1 MTSFFLPLSVS
12 FRFGWPQFRKTQ
24 DFFFREYFFSISVA
38 TSAQILHFQVKLKS
52 GEFLQ
57 VFLFSAEKVLKLF
70 FIFIYLNFWRENCFE
85 QVRQISVEPFNFPQL
100 FKEAFPTF
108 YNFQID
114 LSVSSPNFMS
124 IFIKI

>member
-1 MTSFFLPLSVS
+1 LNGHNSEKHRTP
-12 FRFGWPQFRKTQ
+12 
-24 DFFFREYFFSISVA
+24 
-38 TSAQILHFQVKLKS
+38 AQILHFQVKLRS

-85 QVRQISVEPFNFPQL
+85 QVRQISIEAFIFPQL

-114 LSVSSPNFMS
+114 LLVYHPTLCQ